1 MFNNLNGQQP
11 GNPSRNAVD
20 DIFAETDAS
29 INNTA
34 SAPANIE
41 AQTAGLSAQSY
52 AAGGDAEGRGGS
64 RSKLKFILIIL
75 LAVLILAA
83 AAYLVY
89 VKLMR
94 SAADTENIPVN
105 ENPVV
110 DTTPSTPVTPPVNN
124 VVVPT
129 PEVIATDTAPIVDIA
144 SSTPVATG
152 TEIIVAP
159 IDSDGDSLTDTEE
172 QVLQTNPNLLDSDF
186 DGLSDYEEVRVYGSD
201 PLRTDTDGDGYS
213 DGDEVKNGYSP
224 SGEGKL

>member
-11 GNPSRNAVD
+11 GNASRNAVD
-20 DIFAETDAS
+20 DIFAETDAN
-29 INNTA
+29 INNTTPA
-34 SAPANIE
+34 SVNIE
-41 AQTAGLSAQSY
+41 AQTAGLSAQPYTAS
-52 AAGGDAEGRGGS
+52 GDVEGHSPS

-94 SAADTENIPVN
+94 SAADNENIPVN
-105 ENPVV
+105 QNPVV

-124 VVVPT
+124 VVTPT
-129 PEVIATDTAPIVDIA
+129 PEVIATDT
-144 SSTPVATG
+144 TPVVDVASNTPSATG
-152 TEIIVAP
+152 TEIIMAP
-159 IDSDGDSLTDTEE
+159 IDSDGDSLTDAEE
-172 QVLQTNPNLLDSDF
+172 QILQTNPNLLDSDF
-186 DGLSDYEEVRVYGSD
+186 DGLSDYEEVRVYGSN
-201 PLRTDTDGDGYS
+201 PLNTDTDGDGYS